1 MLALRGRSAWAF
13 SSFSEGSSCFADW
26 GSSPPPPFW
35 ERFGMLPPRGRFTW
49 AFSSFSEGTSCF
61 ADCGS
66 SPPSFWEGPCFMGFG
81 SSLPSFLGEPC
92 FAEFGSPL
100 PPLLEGFGILWERP
114 LPTGGLGSPGRLP
127 PLPPCFPPPERLE
140 PGRASPAFPPELL
153 FDPPESSFLFGCPR
167 LRQACKG
174 LLR

>member
-1 MLALRGRSAWAF
+1 MLALRGRSTWAF

-49 AFSSFSEGTSCF
+49 AFSSFSEGSSCF

-66 SPPSFWEGPCFMGFG
+66 SPSSFWEGPCFMGFG
-81 SSLPSFLGEPC
+81 SS
-92 FAEFGSPL
+92 
-100 PPLLEGFGILWERP
+100 PPPFLEGFGILWERP
-114 LPTGGLGSPGRLP
+114 LPAGGFGSPGRPP
-127 PLPPCFPPPERLE
+127 PLPPCVPPPPRFD
-140 PGRASPAFPPELL
+140 PGRAAPAFPPELL
-153 FDPPESSFLFGCPR
+153 FEPPEPSFFFGFPR